1 MEETGLISL
10 YDYLGYAAGAQLG
23 KRSSNRCCRTR
34 KKKLGKKAIATRTY
48 TGEILMYRREFLD
61 QYFNKELRNIIKV
74 DPSEITISISDQ
86 QDYDLPF

>member
-23 KRSSNRCCRTR
+23 KEVATVAVEQ
-34 KKKLGKKAIATRTY
+34 KEKIGKKAIATRTY

-61 QYFNKELRNIIKV
+61 EYFNRELKNIIKV